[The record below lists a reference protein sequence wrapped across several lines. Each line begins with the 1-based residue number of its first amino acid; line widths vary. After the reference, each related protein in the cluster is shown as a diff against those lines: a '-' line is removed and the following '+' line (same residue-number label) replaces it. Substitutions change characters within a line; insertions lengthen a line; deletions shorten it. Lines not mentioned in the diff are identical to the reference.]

1 MNYKQDLSIVIPT
14 LGETT
19 LNNTL
24 EAILNGSVIPKE
36 IIVVLPIGHNFKPKI
51 NIKNSDIIKIVFS
64 QQKGQVS
71 QRIFGFKK

>member
-24 EAILNGSVIPKE
+24 KAILNGSTLKRNYC
-36 IIVVLPIGHNFKPKI
+36 LFTNWT
-51 NIKNSDIIKIVFS
+51 
-64 QQKGQVS
+64 
-71 QRIFGFKK
+71 

>member
-36 IIVVLPIGHNFKPKI
+36 IIVVFPI
-51 NIKNSDIIKIVFS
+51 
-64 QQKGQVS
+64 
-71 QRIFGFKK
+71 